1 MSQEPKVVG
10 GQQAGSQGTASGLKG
25 GTVFIIS
32 APSGSGKTTL
42 TNELLRLVP
51 GLDFSVSY
59 TTRRPRGSE
68 QEGHD
73 YHFVS
78 QEQFEQMRDRGEF
91 LEHADVF
98 GNCYGTAKRYL
109 EEARHRGHDLVL
121 DIDVQG
127 ARQVKQK
134 IPDAVSIFILPP
146 SRQVL
151 EFRLRNRSHAE
162 HMDSEEVIERRLAE
176 ARTEIENYPNYDY
189 ILVNDR
195 LENSIAQLKAIVAAE
210 RLKRSGAR
218 LSADGDEVRT
228 TAQACLLP
236 NVRQRAQQILDSFA
250 TPAPRP
256 HNEVK

>member
-1 MSQEPKVVG
+1 MKQEPNV
-10 GQQAGSQGTASGLKG
+10 AGAGEAGCERTATQKG

-42 TNELLRLVP
+42 TNELLRLVR

-59 TTRRPRGSE
+59 TTRKPRGSE
-68 QEGHD
+68 QDGRD

-78 QEQFEQMRDRGEF
+78 RQQFEQMRASGEF
-91 LEHADVF
+91 LENADVF
-98 GNCYGTAKRYL
+98 GNCYGTAKCYL
-109 EEARHRGHDLVL
+109 EEARKRGHDLVL

-134 IPDAVSIFILPP
+134 IPEAVSIFILPP

-151 EFRLRNRSHAE
+151 EFRLRNRSHTE

-176 ARTEIENYPNYDY
+176 ARREIENYPNYDY

-210 RLKRSGAR
+210 RMKRSDAKP
-218 LSADGDEVRT
+218 SAEGDEVRT

-236 NVRQRAQQILDSFA
+236 NVRERAQQILASFG
-250 TPAPRP
+250 TSGPPAAQ
-256 HNEVK
+256 

>member
-1 MSQEPKVVG
+1 MNREPRVAGAKRAGPERTTTATQG
-10 GQQAGSQGTASGLKG
+10 GI
-25 GTVFIIS
+25 VFIIS

-59 TTRRPRGSE
+59 TTRSPRGSE
-68 QEGHD
+68 KDGHD

-78 QEQFEQMRDRGEF
+78 RQRFDQMRDADEF

-98 GNCYGTAKRYL
+98 GNFYGTARRYL
-109 EEARHRGHDLVL
+109 DEARKRGHDLVL

-134 IPDAVSIFILPP
+134 IPGAVSIFILPP

-210 RLKRSGAR
+210 RMKRSGAR
-218 LSADGDEVRT
+218 SSAEGDQIRK

-236 NVRQRAQQILDSFA
+236 NVRERAQQILASFG
-250 TPAPRP
+250 TSGPPAAQ
-256 HNEVK
+256 